1 MLSQY
6 KNNNTE
12 DKNEI
17 NKFSKMASEW
27 WDPNGKFAPLHKFN
41 PIRQEYLVDKIKNH
55 FGILPNGS
63 YPFKNL
69 KLLDVGCGGGLIAE
83 PMTRLGAKV
92 TGIDASEKNIKVAK
106 FHAEQMNLKINYL
119 ETTPENLNEQFDV
132 ILCLEIIEHVADVD
146 LFIKSCSKLLKKN
159 GIIFFATLNR
169 TAKSFLFA
177 IIGAEYILNWLPQG
191 THDWNK
197 FLKPSEIISTSL
209 KYQLEFKEKIGF
221 KFNIFSREWQ
231 KSKDMDVNY
240 AVSFKK
246 IKRFLLEPKG

>member
-1 MLSQY
+1 MNIDN
-6 KNNNTE
+6 KNNQT
-12 DKNEI
+12 DDLREI
-17 NKFSKMASEW
+17 NKFSEMASEW

-41 PIRQEYLVDKIKNH
+41 PVRQEYLVDKIKNH
-55 FGILPNGS
+55 FSILPNGS

-69 KLLDVGCGGGLIAE
+69 TLLDVGCGGGLISE

-92 TGIDASEKNIKVAK
+92 TGIDASEKNINVAK

-119 ETTPENLNEQFDV
+119 CSTPEKLNKQFDV

-146 LFIKSCSKLLKKN
+146 LFIKSCAKLLKKN

-177 IIGAEYILNWLPQG
+177 IVGAEYILNWLPKG

-197 FLKPSEIISTSL
+197 FLKPSEIISTASS
-209 KYQLEFKEKIGF
+209 YQLILKETVGF
-221 KFNIFSREWQ
+221 KFNIFLREWQ
-231 KSKDMDVNY
+231 KSRDTDVNY

-246 IKRFLLEPKG
+246 N

>member
-1 MLSQY
+1 MNIDN
-6 KNNNTE
+6 KNNQT
-12 DKNEI
+12 DDQREI
-17 NKFSKMASEW
+17 NKFSEMASEW

-55 FGILPNGS
+55 FSILPNGS

-69 KLLDVGCGGGLIAE
+69 TLLDVGCGGGLIAE

-92 TGIDASEKNIKVAK
+92 TAIDASEKNINVAK
-106 FHAEQMNLKINYL
+106 VHAEQMNLKINYL
-119 ETTPENLNEQFDV
+119 CATPEKLNEQFDV

-177 IIGAEYILNWLPQG
+177 IVGAEYILNWLPKG

-197 FLKPSEIISTSL
+197 FLKPDEIISNAL
-209 KYQLEFKEKIGF
+209 KYKLDPYETVGF
-221 KFNIFSREWQ
+221 KFNIILRDWQ
-231 KSKDMDVNY
+231 KSKDTDVNY

-246 IKRFLLEPKG
+246 N

>member
-1 MLSQY
+1 MNIDN
-6 KNNNTE
+6 KNNQT
-12 DKNEI
+12 DDQQEI
-17 NKFSKMASEW
+17 NKFSEMASEW

-41 PIRQEYLVDKIKNH
+41 PVRQEYLVDKIKNH
-55 FGILPNGS
+55 FSILPNGS
-63 YPFKNL
+63 YPFKKL
-69 KLLDVGCGGGLIAE
+69 TLLDVGCGGGLIAE

-92 TGIDASEKNIKVAK
+92 TGIDASEKNINVAK

-119 ETTPENLNEQFDV
+119 CATPENLNEQFDV

-146 LFIKSCSKLLKKN
+146 LFIKSCAKLLKKD

-177 IIGAEYILNWLPQG
+177 IVGAEYILNWLPKG

-197 FLKPSEIISTSL
+197 FLRPSEIIGAAS
-209 KYQLEFKEKIGF
+209 KYQLTLKEIVGF
-221 KFNIFSREWQ
+221 KFNIILREWQ
-231 KSKDMDVNY
+231 KSKDTDVNY

-246 IKRFLLEPKG
+246 N

>member
-1 MLSQY
+1 MNIDN
-6 KNNNTE
+6 KNNPTA
-12 DKNEI
+12 DLQEI

-92 TGIDASEKNIKVAK
+92 TGIDASEKNISVAK
-106 FHAEQMNLKINYL
+106 FHAEQMDLKINYL
-119 ETTPENLNEQFDV
+119 ATTPENLNEQFDV
-132 ILCLEIIEHVADVD
+132 ILCLEIIEHVADVN
-146 LFIKSCSKLLKKN
+146 LFIQSCAKLLKKN

-177 IIGAEYILNWLPQG
+177 IVGAEYILNWLPKG

-197 FLKPSEIISTSL
+197 FLKHSEVISTAL

-221 KFNIFSREWQ
+221 KFNIFSRDWQ

-246 IKRFLLEPKG
+246 N

>member
-1 MLSQY
+1 MNIDN
-6 KNNNTE
+6 KNNQT
-12 DKNEI
+12 DDLREI
-17 NKFSKMASEW
+17 NKFSEMASEW

-55 FGILPNGS
+55 FSILPNGS

-69 KLLDVGCGGGLIAE
+69 TLLDVGCGGGLIAE

-92 TGIDASEKNIKVAK
+92 TGIDASEKNINVAK

-119 ETTPENLNEQFDV
+119 CATPEKLNEQFDV

-146 LFIKSCSKLLKKN
+146 LFIKSCAKLLKKN

-177 IIGAEYILNWLPQG
+177 IVGAEYILNWLPKG

-197 FLKPSEIISTSL
+197 FLKPNEIISPASN
-209 KYQLEFKEKIGF
+209 YQLALKETVGF
-221 KFNIFSREWQ
+221 KFNIFLREWQ
-231 KSKDMDVNY
+231 KSRDTDVNY
-240 AVSFKK
+240 TVSFKK
-246 IKRFLLEPKG
+246 S

>member
-1 MLSQY
+1 MNIDN
-6 KNNNTE
+6 KNNPTV
-12 DKNEI
+12 DPQEI

-69 KLLDVGCGGGLIAE
+69 KLLDVGCGGGLITE

-92 TGIDASEKNIKVAK
+92 TGIDASEKNISVAK
-106 FHAEQMNLKINYL
+106 FHAEQMDLKINYL
-119 ETTPENLNEQFDV
+119 ATTPENLNEQFDV

-146 LFIKSCSKLLKKN
+146 LFIHSCAKLLKKN

-177 IIGAEYILNWLPQG
+177 IIGAEYILNWLPKG

-197 FLKPSEIISTSL
+197 FLKPSEVILTAL

-221 KFNIFSREWQ
+221 KFNIFSMEWK

-246 IKRFLLEPKG
+246 N

>member
-1 MLSQY
+1 MNIDN
-6 KNNNTE
+6 KNNQT
-12 DKNEI
+12 DDQQEI
-17 NKFSKMASEW
+17 NKFSEMASEW

-41 PIRQEYLVDKIKNH
+41 PVRQEYLVDKIKNH
-55 FGILPNGS
+55 FSILPNGS
-63 YPFKNL
+63 YPFKKL
-69 KLLDVGCGGGLIAE
+69 SLLDVGCGGGLIAE

-92 TGIDASEKNIKVAK
+92 TGIDASEKNINVAK

-119 ETTPENLNEQFDV
+119 CATPENLNEQFDV

-146 LFIKSCSKLLKKN
+146 LFIKSCAKLLKKD

-177 IIGAEYILNWLPQG
+177 IVGAEYILNWLPKG

-197 FLKPSEIISTSL
+197 FLKPSEIIGTAS
-209 KYQLEFKEKIGF
+209 KYQLTLKETVGF
-221 KFNIFSREWQ
+221 KFNIFLREWQ
-231 KSKDMDVNY
+231 KSKDTDVNY

-246 IKRFLLEPKG
+246 N

>member
-1 MLSQY
+1 MNIDN
-6 KNNNTE
+6 KNNKT
-12 DKNEI
+12 DDLREI
-17 NKFSKMASEW
+17 NKFSEMASEW

-55 FGILPNGS
+55 FSILPNGS

-69 KLLDVGCGGGLIAE
+69 TLLDVGCGGGLIAE

-92 TGIDASEKNIKVAK
+92 TAIDASEKNINVAK

-119 ETTPENLNEQFDV
+119 CATPEKLNEQFDV

-146 LFIKSCSKLLKKN
+146 LFIKSCAKLLKKN
-159 GIIFFATLNR
+159 GVIFFATLNR

-177 IIGAEYILNWLPQG
+177 IVGAEYILNWLPKG

-197 FLKPSEIISTSL
+197 FLKPAEIIKISNNYKLSIIDKKGFSYNL
-209 KYQLEFKEKIGF
+209 LLRQWKKEENF
-221 KFNIFSREWQ
+221 
-231 KSKDMDVNY
+231 DVNY
-240 AVSFKK
+240 ILCFNK
-246 IKRFLLEPKG
+246 IYN

>member
-1 MLSQY
+1 MNIDN
-6 KNNNTE
+6 KNNQT
-12 DKNEI
+12 DDLREI
-17 NKFSKMASEW
+17 NKFSEMASEW

-55 FGILPNGS
+55 FSILPNGS

-69 KLLDVGCGGGLIAE
+69 TLLDVGCGGGLIAE

-92 TGIDASEKNIKVAK
+92 TAIDASEKNINVAK

-119 ETTPENLNEQFDV
+119 CATPEKLNEQFDV

-146 LFIKSCSKLLKKN
+146 LFIKSCAKLLKKD
-159 GIIFFATLNR
+159 GVIFFATLNR

-177 IIGAEYILNWLPQG
+177 IVGAEYILNWLPKG

-197 FLKPSEIISTSL
+197 FLKPNEIISTASS
-209 KYQLEFKEKIGF
+209 YQLALKDTVGF
-221 KFNIFSREWQ
+221 KFNIFLREWQ
-231 KSKDMDVNY
+231 KSRDTDVNY
-240 AVSFKK
+240 MVSFKK
-246 IKRFLLEPKG
+246 N

>member
-1 MLSQY
+1 MNIDN
-6 KNNNTE
+6 KNNQT
-12 DKNEI
+12 DDQREI
-17 NKFSKMASEW
+17 NKFSEMASEW

-41 PIRQEYLVDKIKNH
+41 PVRQEYLVDKIKNH

-83 PMTRLGAKV
+83 PMTRLGANV
-92 TGIDASEKNIKVAK
+92 TGIDASEKNINVAK

-119 ETTPENLNEQFDV
+119 CATPEKLNEQFDV

-146 LFIKSCSKLLKKN
+146 LFIKSCAKLLKKN
-159 GIIFFATLNR
+159 GTIFFATLNR

-177 IIGAEYILNWLPQG
+177 IVGAEYILNWLPKG

-197 FLKPSEIISTSL
+197 FLKPNEIISVASN
-209 KYQLEFKEKIGF
+209 YQLALKETVGF
-221 KFNIFSREWQ
+221 KFNIFLREWQ
-231 KSKDMDVNY
+231 KSRDTDVNY

-246 IKRFLLEPKG
+246 N

>member
-1 MLSQY
+1 MNIDN
-6 KNNNTE
+6 KNNQTA
-12 DKNEI
+12 DLQEI

-92 TGIDASEKNIKVAK
+92 TGIDASEKNINVAK

-119 ETTPENLNEQFDV
+119 ATTPENLNEQFDV
-132 ILCLEIIEHVADVD
+132 ILCLEIIEHVA
-146 LFIKSCSKLLKKN
+146 
-159 GIIFFATLNR
+159 
-169 TAKSFLFA
+169 
-177 IIGAEYILNWLPQG
+177 
-191 THDWNK
+191 
-197 FLKPSEIISTSL
+197 
-209 KYQLEFKEKIGF
+209 
-221 KFNIFSREWQ
+221 
-231 KSKDMDVNY
+231 
-240 AVSFKK
+240 
-246 IKRFLLEPKG
+246 

>member
-1 MLSQY
+1 MNIY
-6 KNNNTE
+6 NKNNQT
-12 DKNEI
+12 DDQQEI
-17 NKFSKMASEW
+17 NKFSEMASEW

-41 PIRQEYLVDKIKNH
+41 PVRQEYLVDKIKNH
-55 FGILPNGS
+55 FSILPNGS
-63 YPFKNL
+63 YPFKKL
-69 KLLDVGCGGGLIAE
+69 SLLDVGCGGGLIAE

-92 TGIDASEKNIKVAK
+92 TGIDASEKNINVAK

-119 ETTPENLNEQFDV
+119 CATPENLNEQFDV

-146 LFIKSCSKLLKKN
+146 LFIKSCAKLLKKD

-177 IIGAEYILNWLPQG
+177 IVGAEYILNWLPKG

-197 FLKPSEIISTSL
+197 FLKPSEIIGTAS
-209 KYQLEFKEKIGF
+209 KYQLTLKETVGF
-221 KFNIFSREWQ
+221 KFNIILREWQ
-231 KSKDMDVNY
+231 KSKDTDVNY

-246 IKRFLLEPKG
+246 N

>member
-1 MLSQY
+1 MNIDN
-6 KNNNTE
+6 KNNQT
-12 DKNEI
+12 DDQQEI
-17 NKFSKMASEW
+17 NKFSEMASEW

-41 PIRQEYLVDKIKNH
+41 PVRQEYLVDKIKNH
-55 FGILPNGS
+55 FSILPNGS
-63 YPFKNL
+63 YPFKKL
-69 KLLDVGCGGGLIAE
+69 SLLDVGCGGGLIAE

-92 TGIDASEKNIKVAK
+92 TGIDASEKNINVAK

-119 ETTPENLNEQFDV
+119 CATPENLNEQFDV

-146 LFIKSCSKLLKKN
+146 LFIKSCAKLLKKD

-177 IIGAEYILNWLPQG
+177 IVGAEYILNWLPKG

-197 FLKPSEIISTSL
+197 FLKPSEIIGTAS
-209 KYQLEFKEKIGF
+209 KYQLNLKETVGF
-221 KFNIFSREWQ
+221 KFNIILREWQ
-231 KSKDMDVNY
+231 KSKDTDVNY

-246 IKRFLLEPKG
+246 N

>member
-1 MLSQY
+1 MNIDN
-6 KNNNTE
+6 KNNQT
-12 DKNEI
+12 DDQQEI
-17 NKFSKMASEW
+17 NKFSEMASEW

-41 PIRQEYLVDKIKNH
+41 PVRQEYLVDKIKNH
-55 FGILPNGS
+55 FSILPNGS
-63 YPFKNL
+63 YPFKKL
-69 KLLDVGCGGGLIAE
+69 SLLDVGCGGGLIAE

-92 TGIDASEKNIKVAK
+92 TGIDASEKNINVAK

-119 ETTPENLNEQFDV
+119 CATPENLNEQFDV

-146 LFIKSCSKLLKKN
+146 LFIKSCAKLLKKD

-177 IIGAEYILNWLPQG
+177 IVGAEYILNWLPKG

-197 FLKPSEIISTSL
+197 FLKPSEIIGTAS
-209 KYQLEFKEKIGF
+209 KYQLNLKETVGF
-221 KFNIFSREWQ
+221 KFNIFLREWQ
-231 KSKDMDVNY
+231 KSKDTDVNY

-246 IKRFLLEPKG
+246 N

>member
-1 MLSQY
+1 MNIDN
-6 KNNNTE
+6 KNNPTA
-12 DKNEI
+12 DLQEI

-92 TGIDASEKNIKVAK
+92 TGIDASEKNIRVAK

-119 ETTPENLNEQFDV
+119 TTTTENLNEQFDF
-132 ILCLEIIEHVADVD
+132 ILFLEIIEHVADVD

-177 IIGAEYILNWLPQG
+177 IVGAEYILNWLPKG

-197 FLKPSEIISTSL
+197 FLKPKEIISTASN
-209 KYQLEFKEKIGF
+209 YQLALKETVGF
-221 KFNIFSREWQ
+221 KFNIFLREWQ

-240 AVSFKK
+240 TVSFKK
-246 IKRFLLEPKG
+246 N

>member
-1 MLSQY
+1 MNIDN
-6 KNNNTE
+6 KNNQT
-12 DKNEI
+12 DDLREI
-17 NKFSKMASEW
+17 NKFSEMASEW

-55 FGILPNGS
+55 FSILPNGS

-69 KLLDVGCGGGLIAE
+69 TLLDVGCGGGLIAE

-92 TGIDASEKNIKVAK
+92 TGIDASEKNINVAK

-119 ETTPENLNEQFDV
+119 CATPEKLNEQFDV

-146 LFIKSCSKLLKKN
+146 LFIKSCAKLLKKN
-159 GIIFFATLNR
+159 GVIFFATLNR

-177 IIGAEYILNWLPQG
+177 IVGAEYILNWLPKG

-197 FLKPSEIISTSL
+197 FLKPNEIISTASS
-209 KYQLEFKEKIGF
+209 YQLALKDTVGF
-221 KFNIFSREWQ
+221 KFNIFLREWQ
-231 KSKDMDVNY
+231 KSKDTDVNY

-246 IKRFLLEPKG
+246 N

>member
-1 MLSQY
+1 MNIDN
-6 KNNNTE
+6 KNNQT
-12 DKNEI
+12 DDQQEI
-17 NKFSKMASEW
+17 NKFSEMASEW

-41 PIRQEYLVDKIKNH
+41 PVRQEYLVDKIKNH
-55 FGILPNGS
+55 FSILPNGS
-63 YPFKNL
+63 YPFKKL
-69 KLLDVGCGGGLIAE
+69 SLLDVGCGGGLIAE

-92 TGIDASEKNIKVAK
+92 TGIDASEKNINVAK

-119 ETTPENLNEQFDV
+119 CATPEKLNEQFDV

-146 LFIKSCSKLLKKN
+146 LFIKSCAKLLKKD

-177 IIGAEYILNWLPQG
+177 IVGAEYILNWLPKG

-197 FLKPSEIISTSL
+197 FLKPSEIIGTAS
-209 KYQLEFKEKIGF
+209 KYQLTLKETVGF
-221 KFNIFSREWQ
+221 KFNIILREWQ
-231 KSKDMDVNY
+231 KSKDTDVNY

-246 IKRFLLEPKG
+246 N

>member
-1 MLSQY
+1 MNIDN
-6 KNNNTE
+6 KNNQT
-12 DKNEI
+12 DDLREI
-17 NKFSKMASEW
+17 NKFSEMASEW

-41 PIRQEYLVDKIKNH
+41 PVRQEYLVDKIKNH
-55 FGILPNGS
+55 FSILPNGS

-69 KLLDVGCGGGLIAE
+69 TLLDVGCGGGLISE

-92 TGIDASEKNIKVAK
+92 TGIDASEKNINVAK

-119 ETTPENLNEQFDV
+119 CSTPEKLNEKFDV

-146 LFIKSCSKLLKKN
+146 LFIKSCARLLKKN

-177 IIGAEYILNWLPQG
+177 IVGAEYILNWLPKG

-197 FLKPSEIISTSL
+197 FLKPSEIISTASS
-209 KYQLEFKEKIGF
+209 YQLILKETVGF
-221 KFNIFSREWQ
+221 KFNIFLREWQ
-231 KSKDMDVNY
+231 KSRDTDVNY

-246 IKRFLLEPKG
+246 N

>member
-1 MLSQY
+1 MNT
-6 KNNNTE
+6 NNQT
-12 DKNEI
+12 DDIDEI
-17 NKFSKMASEW
+17 NKFSQIASEW

-55 FGILPNGS
+55 FSILPNGS

-69 KLLDVGCGGGLIAE
+69 TLLDVGCGGGLIAE

-92 TGIDASEKNIKVAK
+92 TAIDASEKNINVAK

-119 ETTPENLNEQFDV
+119 CATPEKLNEQFDV

-146 LFIKSCSKLLKKN
+146 LFIKSCAKLLKKN
-159 GIIFFATLNR
+159 GTIFFATLNR

-177 IIGAEYILNWLPQG
+177 IVGAEYILNWLPKG

-197 FLKPSEIISTSL
+197 FLKPNEIISVASN
-209 KYQLEFKEKIGF
+209 YQLALKETVGF
-221 KFNIFSREWQ
+221 KFNIFLREWQ
-231 KSKDMDVNY
+231 KSRDTDVNY

-246 IKRFLLEPKG
+246 N

>member
-1 MLSQY
+1 MNIDN
-6 KNNNTE
+6 KNNQT
-12 DKNEI
+12 DDQREI
-17 NKFSKMASEW
+17 NKFSEMASEW
-27 WDPNGKFAPLHKFN
+27 WNPNGKFAPLHKFN
-41 PIRQEYLVDKIKNH
+41 PVRQEYLVDKIKNH
-55 FGILPNGS
+55 FSILTNGS

-69 KLLDVGCGGGLIAE
+69 NLLDVGCGGGLITE

-92 TGIDASEKNIKVAK
+92 TGIDASEKNINVAK

-119 ETTPENLNEQFDV
+119 CATPEKLNEQFDV

-146 LFIKSCSKLLKKN
+146 LFIKSCAKLLKKN

-177 IIGAEYILNWLPQG
+177 IVGAEYILNWLPKG

-197 FLKPSEIISTSL
+197 FLKPNEIITASAN
-209 KYQLEFKEKIGF
+209 YQLTLKETVGF
-221 KFNIFSREWQ
+221 KFNIFLREWQ
-231 KSKDMDVNY
+231 KSRDTDVNY

-246 IKRFLLEPKG
+246 I

>member
-1 MLSQY
+1 
-6 KNNNTE
+6 
-12 DKNEI
+12 
-17 NKFSKMASEW
+17 MASEW

-41 PIRQEYLVDKIKNH
+41 PVRQEYLVDKIKNH

-83 PMTRLGAKV
+83 PMTRLGANV
-92 TGIDASEKNIKVAK
+92 TGIDASEKNINVAK

-119 ETTPENLNEQFDV
+119 CATPEKLNEQFDV

-146 LFIKSCSKLLKKN
+146 LFIKSCAKLLKKN

-177 IIGAEYILNWLPQG
+177 IVGAEYILNWLPKG

-197 FLKPSEIISTSL
+197 FLKPNEIISVASN
-209 KYQLEFKEKIGF
+209 YQLALKETVGF
-221 KFNIFSREWQ
+221 KFNIFLREWQ
-231 KSKDMDVNY
+231 KSRDTDVNY

-246 IKRFLLEPKG
+246 N

>member
-1 MLSQY
+1 MNIDN
-6 KNNNTE
+6 KNNPTA
-12 DKNEI
+12 DLQEI

-119 ETTPENLNEQFDV
+119 ATTPENLNEQFDV

-177 IIGAEYILNWLPQG
+177 IVGAEYILNWLPKG

-197 FLKPSEIISTSL
+197 FLKPSEIILTAL

-240 AVSFKK
+240 AVNFKK
-246 IKRFLLEPKG
+246 N

>member
-1 MLSQY
+1 MNIDNT
-6 KNNNTE
+6 NNQT
-12 DKNEI
+12 DDQHEI
-17 NKFSKMASEW
+17 NKFSEMASEW

-41 PIRQEYLVDKIKNH
+41 PVRQEYLVDKIKNH
-55 FGILPNGS
+55 FSILPNGS
-63 YPFKNL
+63 YPFKKL
-69 KLLDVGCGGGLIAE
+69 SLLDVGCGGGLIAE

-92 TGIDASEKNIKVAK
+92 TGIDASEKNINVAK

-119 ETTPENLNEQFDV
+119 CATPENLNEQFDV

-146 LFIKSCSKLLKKN
+146 LFIKSCAKLLKKD

-177 IIGAEYILNWLPQG
+177 IVGAEYILNWLPKG

-197 FLKPSEIISTSL
+197 FLKPSEIIGTAS
-209 KYQLEFKEKIGF
+209 KYQLTLKETVGF
-221 KFNIFSREWQ
+221 KFNIILREWQ
-231 KSKDMDVNY
+231 KSKDTDVNY

-246 IKRFLLEPKG
+246 N

>member
-1 MLSQY
+1 MNIDN
-6 KNNNTE
+6 KNNQT
-12 DKNEI
+12 DDQQEI
-17 NKFSKMASEW
+17 NKFSEIASEW
-27 WDPNGKFAPLHKFN
+27 WDPNGKFAALHKFN

-55 FGILPNGS
+55 FSILPNGS
-63 YPFKNL
+63 YLFKKLN
-69 KLLDVGCGGGLIAE
+69 LLDVGCGGGLIAE

-92 TGIDASEKNIKVAK
+92 TGIDASEKNINVAK

-119 ETTPENLNEQFDV
+119 CATPEKLNEQFDV

-146 LFIKSCSKLLKKN
+146 LFIKSCAKLLKKN

-177 IIGAEYILNWLPQG
+177 IVGAEYILNWLPKG

-197 FLKPSEIISTSL
+197 FLKPNEIISASAN
-209 KYQLEFKEKIGF
+209 YQLTLKETVGF
-221 KFNIFSREWQ
+221 KFNIFLREWQ
-231 KSKDMDVNY
+231 KSRDTDVNY

-246 IKRFLLEPKG
+246 I